1 MEHNKW
7 HEWSDKRPFSYRI
20 SQTPEERAKRKKEE
34 QKYGIFFDDEYD
46 YLQHLRDREDPS
58 AVYWE
63 YIPPANLK
71 NKDEN
76 DENITSAATALVNV
90 KKEGGEK
97 LILPSSVFASEFEEE
112 EGLLRKAAPHSGP
125 RPDLNPDIVA
135 ALDDDF
141 NFDDPE
147 LQLED
152 NFMEMAMGVANGG
165 DDGDDDENEYSDV
178 DSNFDGDDER

>member
-1 MEHNKW
+1 MYLIIIVT
-7 HEWSDKRPFSYRI
+7 FTYFI
-20 SQTPEERAKRKKEE
+20 LQTSEERAKRKKEE

-58 AVYWE
+58 AIYWE

-71 NKDEN
+71 NKDDNE
-76 DENITSAATALVNV
+76 ESACAATSSANA
-90 KKEGGEK
+90 KKDGGEK
-97 LILPSSVFASEFEEE
+97 LKLPSSVFASEFEEE

-141 NFDDPE
+141 NFEDPE
-147 LQLED
+147 NALED
-152 NFMEMAMGVANGG
+152 NFMELAMGSANGG
-165 DDGDDDENEYSDV
+165 NDNDGEYSDI
-178 DSNFDGDDER
+178 DSNFDEKDERYLLLLNC

>member
-1 MEHNKW
+1 M
-7 HEWSDKRPFSYRI
+7 
-20 SQTPEERAKRKKEE
+20 
-34 QKYGIFFDDEYD
+34 
-46 YLQHLRDREDPS
+46 RDREDPS
-58 AVYWE
+58 AIYWE

-71 NKDEN
+71 NQEEN
-76 DENITSAATALVNV
+76 GESTSAAAPSAKG

-97 LILPSSVFASEFEEE
+97 LKLPSSVFASEFEEE

-147 LQLED
+147 NALED
-152 NFMEMAMGVANGG
+152 NFMELAMGAA
-165 DDGDDDENEYSDV
+165 DDGNDDNDCSDI
-178 DSNFDGDDER
+178 DSNFGGEDQR